1 MKEFHAEIAF
11 FTAIDVPTFS
21 IKTDYQWFVQ
31 LHFPYELIF
40 TISHFLSVKQL
51 NSLNIWQQ
59 WIFLWIISCDRNRG
73 SCRNPHEKMK

>member
-11 FTAIDVPTFS
+11 FTAIHVPTFS

-40 TISHFLSVKQL
+40 TISHFLSMKQR

-59 WIFLWIISCDRNRG
+59 
-73 SCRNPHEKMK
+73 

>member
-31 LHFPYELIF
+31 LHFPYEPIF
-40 TISHFLSVKQL
+40 TISHFLSMKQC

-59 WIFLWIISCDRNRG
+59 WIFLWMILCDHKRG
-73 SCRNPHEKMK
+73 